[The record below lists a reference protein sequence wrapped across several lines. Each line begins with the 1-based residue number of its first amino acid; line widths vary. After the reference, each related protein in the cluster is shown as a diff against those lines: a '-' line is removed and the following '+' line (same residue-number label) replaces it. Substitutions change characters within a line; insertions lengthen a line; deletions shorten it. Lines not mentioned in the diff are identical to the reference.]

1 MLKTRV
7 LSALVLAS
15 VGITAI
21 IYLPLAGFAVLAAL
35 VLGLGAWE
43 WSRLVPLSTVGA
55 RIAMTLAICALFYAA
70 WQWFPIADYPT
81 AAAVG
86 VTFWL
91 ACLLWLANPGLGA
104 SGTQTTQMAKAA
116 AAFAALVPA
125 WMSLVWLRNQESG
138 AWWVLALLVIVW
150 AADILAYFTG
160 KQFGK
165 TKLAPS
171 ISPGKTWE
179 GVGGAL
185 LGAGVYGAV
194 ACAFLKPDW
203 GWALAAGLTIVIAA
217 MSVLG
222 DLLISLLKRQANVK
236 DSGMLIPGHGGVLD
250 RFDSTLAAAPVS
262 VAGISLLWI

>member
-21 IYLPLAGFAVLAAL
+21 LYLPVAGFAALAAL

-43 WSRLVPLSTVGA
+43 WSRLVPLSSAVA
-55 RIAMTLAICALFYAA
+55 RVLMTAVVCGVFYLV
-70 WQWFPIADYPT
+70 WQFVPISDFPKASV
-81 AAAVG
+81 AG
-86 VTFWL
+86 VAFWL
-91 ACLLWLANPGLGA
+91 ACLLWLARPGAGA
-104 SGTQTTQMAKAA
+104 AGNTLTRAAKAA
-116 AAFAALVPA
+116 AALAALVPA

-138 AWWVLALLVIVW
+138 AWWVLGLLVIVW

-160 KQFGK
+160 KQFGR
-165 TKLAPS
+165 TKLAPA

-179 GVGGAL
+179 GVTGAL
-185 LGAGVYGAV
+185 LGAGIYGAI
-194 ACAFLKPDW
+194 ASATLKPEW
-203 GWALAAGLTIVIAA
+203 GWALAAGLTVVIAA
-217 MSVLG
+217 ISIIG
-222 DLLISLLKRQANVK
+222 DLLISLLKRQADVK
-236 DSGMLIPGHGGVLD
+236 DSGVLIPGHGGVLD